1 MVRTF
6 TYLLVGFICCSLTSL
21 YSQED
26 WQTIELC
33 PKTIRTTQEFTTKN
47 NCGGLTSQYR
57 TIPAGST
64 LELFRTV
71 RRNMGRF
78 NGNQWYGCFCDYKL
92 PAESNMK
99 FDCETDEAL
108 TSDLDVL
115 YSYVLNY
122 FWLDTGSDFD
132 ENDCTDFSSSYGF
145 GGWTQRQIGPLFDDP
160 SLFGRREDVNV
171 YKHPD
176 LQAAF
181 AYRSYVNFSFEYL
194 TEQGTPGWEIILE
207 RSVTE
212 ECTVPL
218 TIRTYDA
225 NPEFLNTGFLG
236 TNEDVDHIT
245 ELTDPA
251 TALLSV
257 TEQRDRVLADSV
269 SEILL
274 AIPYAEAVETSEWVL
289 PEDHGSIRTPWGTGT
304 AEIEGQ
310 DYFLALYQ
318 APADLPGGEATKQ
331 IEGIDAAEAE
341 IAVTFTG
348 STGEM
353 TQSFSIDVLRPP
365 VILVHGTFDNPE
377 NCWQTPLAGLN
388 SMADTLGN
396 SGFKVFLVDY
406 QESNGRTDRGPST
419 FEDNKNV
426 VYENPGGIKDAIAW
440 FREELDC
447 AATRADVIGHSMGG
461 VLPRVY
467 ASSRGPGIRSYET
480 NYYRRDNF
488 FRGDIHRMISIAS
501 THHGSN
507 LSGFLHFVEETT
519 LTTDLPFIE
528 AFVNGS
534 SILAAWLGGL
544 GSSGAVRSQFPRSL
558 ALQRIGPTPVP
569 SHAVVCTIEDVNDI
583 SANIGDE
590 SVLLTYANFLRALT
604 MVFYFN
610 KATLREFNTNML
622 YQYSRLPDRLR
633 NQHTVPPPFTPI
645 AKEAVLDATKPMNR
659 EAFIDSLELEVGRAW
674 FLWHLLSDD
683 VDDDWISVEKAYV
696 TPYETTEINYGDFDD
711 PLQTALQNE
720 QWDIIRGEREITLD
734 IEPATADKLV
744 NFFRQLI
751 FENDANDCVVRFES
765 QTGSL
770 REPFYQV
777 FDDHIHSFAP
787 RYADVQEHVIQVL
800 KSGYDRFDTGGF
812 PNAGRL
818 LPISFPD
825 PDEIGPLRSLDDL
838 GDALVTGREAICWS
852 GIVCDH
858 AYAIAEVAQNERV
871 VILGRPVNP
880 DATVL
885 IQDDNATKPMN
896 LKGKSSNWGPQRGF
910 IAEDQQF
917 SKLWF
922 QYEDDDT
929 EERDEDI
936 EKYNEEVE
944 KTMADPTVPSLLAQ
958 LTKPYTCDGVLD
970 TFAVYYDTTITD
982 ATLAIV
988 LSTDGETFYPYSYD
1002 MHEACN
1008 GPSTECCPIFNQTR
1022 SAENLVPLRVLA
1034 NAELRDE
1041 QGNPRFYTADYDL
1054 LAIGFY
1060 DKALHGN
1067 ENDDYPESVP
1077 AFTGD
1082 DFDAERGFIT
1092 ERQKGLVDLIN
1103 EAVEDSG
1110 YRGGNVTHHGPENQ
1124 YYILGRPDKGSP
1136 YVDYPIVAFEPDPLG
1151 TRGIIRAIPK
1161 GPAGFRD
1168 RYLKQYF
1175 AKMRRKG
1182 YDLYP
1187 NQVAIGWRWDQ
1198 ERPYTYEDGWDDRDA
1213 PGLDAGPEQIPRERD
1228 IPCSCFQEPESQLV
1242 DERFGLPE
1250 TPTVRKNA
1258 RVFPNPAR
1266 RVLNLEIAADRDQSA
1281 QFRLIDYSG
1290 RLVHRGRLILNRG
1303 LHVYQLPLP
1312 DLPAGLYQLTVQS
1325 GTRVLSQKISIINAN

>member
-1 MVRTF
+1 MVRTY
-6 TYLLVGFICCSLTSL
+6 TCLLVFFLCCSLSTAV
-21 YSQED
+21 SQED

-33 PKTIRTTQEFTTKN
+33 PQTIRTTQEFTTKD
-47 NCGGLTSQYR
+47 NCGGITVQYR
-57 TIPAGST
+57 TVPAGST

-71 RRNMGRF
+71 RRELGRF
-78 NGNQWYGCFCDYKL
+78 NGDQWYGCFCDYKL

-99 FDCETDEAL
+99 FDCETDEPIPNE
-108 TSDLDVL
+108 LDQL
-115 YSYVLNY
+115 FTYVLNY
-122 FWLDTGSDFD
+122 FWLDTESDLD
-132 ENDCTDFSSSYGF
+132 ENDCNDFISAYGF
-145 GGWTQRQIGPLFDDP
+145 GGWTTRSIGPLFDDP
-160 SLFGRREDVNV
+160 SLFGSREEINV
-171 YKHPD
+171 YKDPE
-176 LQAAF
+176 LNRAF
-181 AYRSYVNFSFEYL
+181 AFRNYAHFTFEYL
-194 TEQGTPGWEIILE
+194 TEQGTPGWEKLA
-207 RSVTE
+207 RQSVTSD
-212 ECTVPL
+212 CAIPL

-236 TNEDVDHIT
+236 SDEPVDHIT

-251 TALLSV
+251 TALLSI
-257 TEQRDRVLADSV
+257 TEDRDRVLADSV
-269 SEILL
+269 SEILV
-274 AIPYAEAVETSEWVL
+274 AIPYPEAIETAEWSL
-289 PEDHGSIRTPWGTGT
+289 PDGHGIIHTPWSTGT
-304 AEIEGQ
+304 VNIEDQ

-318 APADLPGGEATKQ
+318 APPDLPGGAATKQ
-331 IEGIDAAEAE
+331 IEGIDAAEAN
-341 IAVTFTG
+341 IAITFTSSKG
-348 STGEM
+348 AEN
-353 TQSFSIDVLRPP
+353 QSFSLDVLRPP
-365 VILVHGTFDNPE
+365 VVLVHGTFDNPE

-388 SMADTLGN
+388 SMADTLGS

-426 VYENPGGIKDAIAW
+426 VYENPGGIKEAITW
-440 FREELDC
+440 FRDELDC
-447 AATRADVIGHSMGG
+447 AAARADVMGHSMGG

-480 NYYRRDNF
+480 DYYRRDNF
-488 FRGDIHRMISIAS
+488 FRGDIHRIISIAS

-519 LTTDLPFIE
+519 LAADLPFVE
-528 AFVNGS
+528 AFVNSS

-544 GSSGAVRSQFPRSL
+544 GSSGAVKSQFPRSL

-569 SHAVVCTIEDVNDI
+569 GHAVVCTIEDVNDI
-583 SANIGDE
+583 ATNIGDE
-590 SVLLTYANFLRALT
+590 AVLLNYANFLRALT

-633 NQHTVPPPFTPI
+633 NEHAVSPPFSPI
-645 AKEAVLDATKPMNR
+645 AKEEVLEAAKPLNR

-674 FLWHLLSDD
+674 FLWHLLSDN
-683 VDDDWISVEKAYV
+683 VDEEWISVEKAYV
-696 TPYETTEINYGDFDD
+696 TQYETTEINYGDFDD
-711 PLQTALQNE
+711 PLQTTIQNE
-720 QWDIIRGEREITLD
+720 QWDLIRGEREITLD
-734 IEPATADKLV
+734 IPPATADRLV

-751 FENDANDCVVRFES
+751 FENDANDCVVRFAS

-770 REPFYQV
+770 HEPFYQV
-777 FDDHIHSFAP
+777 FDEHIHSFAP
-787 RYADVQEHVIQVL
+787 RYADVQGHVIRVL
-800 KSGYDRFDTGGF
+800 KSGYDHFDTNGF

-818 LPISFPD
+818 LPVSFPD

-838 GDALVTGREAICWS
+838 EGALVSGREAICWS

-858 AYAIAEVAQNERV
+858 AYAIAEVAQEARV

-885 IQDDNATKPMN
+885 IQEDNSTKPMN

-910 IAEDQQF
+910 IAEDQKF

-922 QYEDDDT
+922 QYEEDNT
-929 EERDEDI
+929 EERDDDI

-958 LTKPYTCDGVLD
+958 LTKPYTCNGVLD

-988 LSTDGETFYPYSYD
+988 VTPDGETFYPYNYIMD
-1002 MHEACN
+1002 EDCD
-1008 GPSTECCPIFNQTR
+1008 GPSTECCPLFDNPR
-1022 SAENLVPLRVLA
+1022 SAEDLAPLRVLA
-1034 NAELRDE
+1034 NADLLDK

-1077 AFTGD
+1077 SFSGD
-1082 DFDAERGFIT
+1082 DFDPERGFIT
-1092 ERQKGLVDLIN
+1092 ERQKGLVTLIN
-1103 EAVEDSG
+1103 QAVEGSG
-1110 YRGGNVTHHGPENQ
+1110 YEGGDVTHHGPENQ

-1151 TRGIIRAIPK
+1151 NQGIIRAIPK
-1161 GPAGFRD
+1161 GPPGFRD

-1187 NQVAIGWRWDQ
+1187 NQVAIGWQWDKT
-1198 ERPYTYEDGWDDRDA
+1198 RPYLRRRLGRSRCHR
-1213 PGLDAGPEQIPRERD
+1213 AGSR
-1228 IPCSCFQEPESQLV
+1228 
-1242 DERFGLPE
+1242 
-1250 TPTVRKNA
+1250 
-1258 RVFPNPAR
+1258 
-1266 RVLNLEIAADRDQSA
+1266 
-1281 QFRLIDYSG
+1281 
-1290 RLVHRGRLILNRG
+1290 
-1303 LHVYQLPLP
+1303 
-1312 DLPAGLYQLTVQS
+1312 S
-1325 GTRVLSQKISIINAN
+1325 GTDSA